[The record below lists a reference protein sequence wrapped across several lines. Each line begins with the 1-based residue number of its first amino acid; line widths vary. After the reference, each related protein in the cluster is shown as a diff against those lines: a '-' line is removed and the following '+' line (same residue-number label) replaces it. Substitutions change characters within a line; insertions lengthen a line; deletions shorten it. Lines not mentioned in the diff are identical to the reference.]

1 MAIDER
7 KPRNEMGYF
16 SEKQARNRYSSAGIT
31 QREADTIERSIRK
44 LTKISKKKNLYVM
57 YERDLIKAAQIL
69 TELLEKSQRI

>member
-1 MAIDER
+1 MAIDNR
-7 KPRNEMGYF
+7 KPRNEISYF

-57 YERDLIKAAQIL
+57 YERDLLKAVQIL

>member
-1 MAIDER
+1 MAIDDR

-44 LTKISKKKNLYVM
+44 LTTISKKKNLYVM
-57 YERDLIKAAQIL
+57 YERDLLKAVQIL

>member
-1 MAIDER
+1 MAIDES
-7 KPRNEMGYF
+7 KPRNQMGYF

-44 LTKISKKKNLYVM
+44 LTTISKKKNLYVM
-57 YERDLIKAAQIL
+57 YERNLLKAAQIL